1 MKRSF
6 TQKLMAAALTALLVV
21 ALGGCGSS
29 APAGAP
35 AASTSGGTSSAPAS
49 GGDNS
54 LAGQT
59 IKIGG
64 IFDIT
69 GGTADVGKPYA
80 EGAKAYVDFLNS
92 KGGIKGAKVQLNDID
107 YAYQVPKAQEAY
119 KKLIEED
126 KVVAILGWGTGDTE
140 ALKGV
145 IAKDKIPYISG
156 SYSENLTD
164 MSAAPYN
171 FLGAAT
177 YSDQAKTVL
186 KWIKD
191 NWNDKSRNP
200 KVALLYNDTPFGKS
214 PIEDAEAYAKKIGVD
229 IVDKEIVAVS
239 ALEANSQLL
248 NMSKTNPDFGIIQE
262 TWGAAAAILKD
273 AKKLNLKTKFIGL
286 NWAAGEGIVTLAG
299 AAAEGYIGAVTHA
312 FADETKMAGMKDI
325 QDYLTSKG
333 QKLSDKSQKFVQGW
347 VSAEIMIMGVK
358 NAGSTITGE
367 TVRQGLE
374 KLNNADLGGLGAPV
388 TFTATNHRGTT
399 KIRLAEVKQGKFVAF
414 TDYIGY

>member
-1 MKRSF
+1 MKSSF
-6 TQKLMAAALTALLVV
+6 SKKLVAVILVLMMV
-21 ALGGCGSS
+21 AVLGGCGSS
-29 APAGAP
+29 APASSTTKDGGAKP
-35 AASTSGGTSSAPAS
+35 A

-80 EGAKAYVDFLNS
+80 EGAKAYIDYVNT
-92 KGGIKGAKVQLNDID
+92 KGGVKGAKLELVDID
-107 YAYQVPKAQEAY
+107 YAYKVPQALEAY
-119 KKLIEED
+119 KKLTQQD

-140 ALKGV
+140 ALKEF

-156 SYSENLTD
+156 SYAENLTD
-164 MSAAPYN
+164 IKVASYN

-177 YSDQAKTVL
+177 YSDQAKIVL

-191 NWNDKSRNP
+191 NWKGSGNP

-214 PIEDAEAYAKKIGVD
+214 PIEDAKTYAKKIGVD
-229 IVDKEIVAVS
+229 IVDEEVVAVT
-239 ALEANSQLL
+239 ALEATSQLL
-248 NMSKTNPDFGIIQE
+248 NMNKANPDFGIIQE
-262 TWGAAAAILKD
+262 TWGAAATILKD
-273 AKKLNLKTKFIGL
+273 AKKLNIKTKFIGL
-286 NWAAGEGIVTLAG
+286 NWATGEGVVKLAG
-299 AAAEGYIGAVTHA
+299 DSAEGYIGVVSHA
-312 FADETKMAGMKDI
+312 FADETTMSGMKEI

-347 VSAEIMIMGVK
+347 VSAQIMIQGVK
-358 NAGSTITGE
+358 NAGATVTGE

-374 KLNNADLGGLGAPV
+374 KLNNADLGGLAAPV
-388 TFTATNHRGTT
+388 TFTADNHRGTA
-399 KIRLAEVKQGKFVAF
+399 KARLAEVKQGKFTAI